1 MSSAGQHIER
11 GPGGGVPAAGAD
23 AAAVRG
29 DDGSMVPYYAYR
41 AAEALVRVLPRRAAY
56 GVAVGCVEVL
66 RTVRPGAVRGLRANL
81 AHVLPDLDP
90 RSLDR
95 VVRRNLR
102 DLGRAWVDV
111 MAMRFEGDDIS
122 NGLTVDHFERYTEAA
137 ASGRGVAVISLH
149 LGSWE
154 KGLAAGNSLGF
165 PMALLA
171 EYLRPPQL
179 FERVVGSRRAQGVRI
194 VPIDVAAIRGADEVT
209 ARRLGAAAMRDVL
222 RILKG
227 GGAIAL
233 ALDRDLIGNGERFPF
248 FGAEAPFPVG
258 VVDAAMRAGSVILP
272 VVLPRVPGGVGAFV
286 HEEIAYDR
294 SAPRHEELRRVT
306 LEILG
311 LFEGWIREFPEQW
324 HVLDP
329 VWGPDR

>member
-11 GPGGGVPAAGAD
+11 GPGGGVPAAGA
-23 AAAVRG
+23 AVAAVRG
-29 DDGSMVPYYAYR
+29 DDGPMTPYYAYR
-41 AAEALVRVLPRRAAY
+41 VAEALVRVLPRRAAY

-66 RTVRPGAVRGLRANL
+66 RTVRPGAVRGLRSNL
-81 AHVLPDLDP
+81 AHVLPDLDR
-90 RSLDR
+90 RSLER

-111 MAMRFEGDDIS
+111 MAMRFQGDGIS
-122 NGLTVDHFERYTEAA
+122 DGLVVDHMERYQEAA

-194 VPIDVAAIRGADEVT
+194 VPIDIAAIRGADEVT

-222 RILKG
+222 RILKS

-294 SAPRHEELRRVT
+294 AAPRHEELRRVT

-311 LFEGWIREFPEQW
+311 IFEGWIREFPEQW

-329 VWGPDR
+329 VWGPEP